1 MEVLHADDAVPV
13 RVCLEEGSV
22 GVLERTAG
30 VTALPPSAEDAPG
43 APRGWAQLQ
52 SAGGE
57 ETLRRV
63 LHSLPLSRR
72 VAPVPQHQEGERA
85 LERFWDV
92 QTLALDSS
100 CKFHNVGQ
108 LVYQKTNA
116 TPHFALRRPVLPAH
130 LGPACLSQPREVATA
145 VSTPLVSIGTRSSAG
160 VCHKRFLVL

>member
-57 ETLRRV
+57 ETLR
-63 LHSLPLSRR
+63 LFSIPCHSLGGWHRCLSTRR
-72 VAPVPQHQEGERA
+72 ERGRWSVSGTCK
-85 LERFWDV
+85 LSLLIVHVSFIMWGNWSTRK
-92 QTLALDSS
+92 QTLRRILPSG
-100 CKFHNVGQ
+100 GQ
-108 LVYQKTNA
+108 RSRPIWD
-116 TPHFALRRPVLPAH
+116 PH
-130 LGPACLSQPREVATA
+130 ACLSLGKL
-145 VSTPLVSIGTRSSAG
+145 PLRS
-160 VCHKRFLVL
+160 